1 MKKTTKVYIRGTF
14 DAPTKRNWGGRAA
27 TYKHFGPDDT
37 LYYYDHDTNKYL
49 CIVDD
54 KSARGYI
61 IRTEDGK
68 ENFLPHD
75 YEDTI
80 SFQEARRLCRTEGVN
95 FPSPS
100 DKRFG
105 KRVPPPLFIIKSPHR
120 NQPAWNRSAILRHI
134 DECKKRRSFV
144 S

>member
-1 MKKTTKVYIRGTF
+1 MIRTVKTYIKGTF
-14 DAPTKRNWGGRAA
+14 EEPTSRDWGGQKPI
-27 TYKHFGPDDT
+27 YKHFHPDDS
-37 LYYYDHDTNKYL
+37 LYYKSGDKYF
-49 CIVDD
+49 CVVDD

-68 ENFLPHD
+68 EAFLPHD
-75 YEDTI
+75 YADTI

-120 NQPAWNRSAILRHI
+120 TQPAWNRSAILRHI
-134 DECKKRRSFV
+134 DECKKRRSLV

>member
-1 MKKTTKVYIRGTF
+1 MIRTVKTYVKGTF
-14 DAPTKRNWGGRAA
+14 DAPTARDWGGQKPI
-27 TYKHFGPDDT
+27 YKHFGPDDT
-37 LYYYDHDTNKYL
+37 LYYKKEGKFY
-49 CIVDD
+49 CVVDD
-54 KSARGYI
+54 KSARGYV
-61 IRTEDGK
+61 IRNEDGK
-68 ENFLPHD
+68 ETFLPHD
-75 YEDTI
+75 YADTI
-80 SFQEARRLCRTEGVN
+80 SFQEARRLCRAEGVN

-134 DECKKRRSFV
+134 DECKKRRNLV